1 MFQRNYMFDFPDD
14 GQNRSVHDNP
24 DNPKTPECSINI
36 DKPII
41 KFILL
46 NKYRLDFFHQGR
58 NRIFFTFCGALGLK
72 AINSVHALKS

>member
-14 GQNRSVHDNP
+14 GQNRCVHHNP
-24 DNPKTPECSINI
+24 DNPKTPEGSINI
-36 DKPII
+36 DKSIF

-72 AINSVHALKS
+72 AINSVPALES